1 MNRRPLI
8 IAEAGVNHNG
18 SLDSALQL
26 VEVAKKCGADV
37 VKFQTFS
44 LDEMVSVGTPL
55 APYQSAQGGEVDQM
69 ELLSKLSLS
78 ESDFRV
84 IKEYSDKVGIEFLS
98 TAFDVESFEFLV
110 GLGIRRAKIPSGEI
124 TNFPLLRCVADSG
137 LPVIMSTGMADS
149 SEVSAALEVVSRG
162 PCLREITLLQCV
174 TAYPT
179 PDEEANVSAM
189 STLASEFGFAVGY
202 SDHTLGSLASILAVS
217 LGASVIEKHV
227 TLDRAL
233 PGPDH
238 QASLDPAGF
247 RRFVDDIERARVM
260 LGSGVKEASL
270 SELENLVAARKSVY
284 FRRSVASGSIIQEA
298 DLVSRR
304 PGNGVSPMQWMSIV
318 GSLARRDFE
327 AGERFEW

>member
-1 MNRRPLI
+1 MSRRPLI

-18 SLDSALQL
+18 SLATALQL
-26 VEVAKKCGADV
+26 VEVAKECGADL
-37 VKFQTFS
+37 VKFQTYS
-44 LDEMVSVGTPL
+44 LDEMVSVGAPL
-55 APYQSAQGGEVDQM
+55 APYQSAQGSEVDQM

-84 IKEYSDKVGIEFLS
+84 IKEYSDEVGIEFLS

-110 GLGIRRAKIPSGEI
+110 RLGIKRVKIPSGEI

-162 PCLREITLLQCV
+162 PGLEEITLLQCV

-179 PDEEANVSAM
+179 PDAEANVLAM
-189 STLASEFGFAVGY
+189 STIASEFGCAVGY

-238 QASLDPAGF
+238 QASVDPAGF
-247 RRFVDDIERARVM
+247 RRFVDDIERACVV
-260 LGSGVKEASL
+260 LGSGVKEPSL
-270 SELENLVAARKSVY
+270 SELENLVAARKSVC
-284 FRRSVASGSIIQEA
+284 FRRSVVSGSIIQEA

-304 PGNGVSPMQWMSIV
+304 PGNGVSPMEWMSIV
-318 GSLARRDFE
+318 GSVARRDFK